1 MARVVV
7 IGGSGHVGTYLIPAL
22 VERGHAV
29 VNVSRG
35 LARPYTSSST
45 WQHVEQLSADRPL
58 EERDGTFA
66 SRIKAL
72 KPDIVIDM
80 ISFELTSTQQLVEA
94 LRGEIEHFIHCS
106 TLWVYGHTT
115 AVPADENE
123 PLNAFGEYGINKAEI
138 ERWLV
143 HEARTSGFPATIFRP
158 GHIVGPGWAPINPL
172 GHLNIDVF
180 QRIARGQELTL
191 PNLGL
196 ETVHHVHAED
206 VAQIVLGSMSQ
217 WRSSVGEVFNAVS
230 DQALNLRGY
239 AEAMFDWF
247 GFQPQL
253 AYAPLEQWMQLQS
266 PEDAQLGWEH
276 IARSSCL
283 SINKARRALGYQ
295 PRYTS
300 LAGVQESVSAL
311 IAAGQIETH

>member
-1 MARVVV
+1 MSRVVV

-22 VERGHAV
+22 VERGHEV

-35 LARPYTSSST
+35 LASPYTT
-45 WQHVEQLSADRPL
+45 HPAWRYVEQQSADRQA
-58 EERDGTFA
+58 EEHDGTFA
-66 SRIKAL
+66 RRIKAL

-80 ISFELTSTQQLVEA
+80 ISFELSSTQRLVET
-94 LRGEIEHFIHCS
+94 LRGHIEHFIHCS

-123 PLNAFGEYGINKAEI
+123 PLNAFGAYGINKAEI
-138 ERWLV
+138 ERWLL

-172 GHLNIDVF
+172 GHLNIAVF
-180 QRIARGQELTL
+180 DQIAQGQQLTL

-196 ETVHHVHAED
+196 ETVHHVHADD
-206 VAQIVLGSMSQ
+206 VAQIVLQSMTHWS
-217 WRSSVGEVFNAVS
+217 SSVGEVFNAVS
-230 DQALNLRGY
+230 DRALNLRGY
-239 AEAMFDWF
+239 AEAMFRWF
-247 GFQPQL
+247 DHEPNL
-253 AYAPLEQWMQLQS
+253 AYAPLEQWKQLQAA
-266 PEDAQLGWEH
+266 EDAQIGWEH

-283 SINKARRALGYQ
+283 STDKARRTLGYE

-300 LAGVQESVSAL
+300 LAGIQESVSAL
-311 IAAGQIETH
+311 ISGGRIQTV